1 MELSQKKMKGG
12 TNLKKGLPP
21 WATAPIARFIAYRR
35 CCPRPNYEIKCD
47 PNIYLYMF
55 EELEPVPPPSP
66 SNLVIKSIVY
76 GGTSQ
81 LGYIYYN
88 PLYSC
93 INPYMIKIFV
103 LSTLYGLGP
112 PIGIIYTRIALKVSK
127 DFPMFNKLIVNG
139 PINFS
144 LDRPNQGTTTDT
156 DSVTYTWNNLDVQLE
171 NLIFSATA
179 GKYILTFT

>member
-1 MELSQKKMKGG
+1 MSFTLEQLLP
-12 TNLKKGLPP
+12 NLIL
-21 WATAPIARFIAYRR
+21 
-35 CCPRPNYEIKCD
+35 
-47 PNIYLYMF
+47 
-55 EELEPVPPPSP
+55 
-66 SNLVIKSIVY
+66 KSIVY
-76 GGTSQ
+76 GGTTQ

-93 INPYMIKIFV
+93 INPYMIKTFV
-103 LSTLYGLGP
+103 LISVYDPNFILN
-112 PIGIIYTRIALKVSK
+112 YTQIELKVSK

-139 PINFS
+139 PINFQ
-144 LDRPNQGTTTDT
+144 LDRQNAIPYIHT